1 MQARNIMTS
10 PVIRTTPDA
19 SILEAAALL
28 VDNRIS
34 AMPVVNGDAVVGI
47 VSEADLLRRSEIG
60 TQRDSSTHRWWRRI
74 FASDKGPWN
83 YIEAHAMK
91 IGDIMTTPVVS
102 IGEDMPVSE
111 IAELFESHKIKRA
124 PVLRAERLV
133 GIVSR
138 SDFVRALAARAKLE
152 HDTQPKSDESI
163 RVALLAELESQSW
176 WRPDRCRL
184 IVKDGVVH
192 YSGEYDGPEE
202 KIAARVAAENIPGVR
217 AVEDSRSISSVAP
230 GYPGAGYPTRRYPT
244 SYYL

>member
-10 PVIRTTPDA
+10 PVIRATPDI

-28 VDNRIS
+28 VDHRIS
-34 AMPVVNGDAVVGI
+34 AIPVVDGDAVVGI

-60 TQRDSSTHRWWRRI
+60 TQRSSGSHPWWRRI
-74 FASDKGPWN
+74 FASDKEPSN

-91 IGDIMTTPVVS
+91 VGDIMTAPVVS

-111 IAELFESHKIKRA
+111 IAALFESHKIKRA

-138 SDFVRALAARAKLE
+138 SDFVRALVSRAKPE
-152 HDTQPKSDESI
+152 HNMQPKSDESI

-176 WRPDRCRL
+176 WRPDRCRFS
-184 IVKDGVVH
+184 VNGGVVH
-192 YSGEYDGPEE
+192 YSGGYDDLDE

-217 AVEDSRSISSVAP
+217 AVEDSRSISIAA
-230 GYPGAGYPTRRYPT
+230 AGYPAGGYPVRG
-244 SYYL
+244 YV